1 MLTEEDDAAKEVEG
15 LPPVSCPI
23 ERGGSGLVVAVL
35 AVDLSRLLALESPS
49 PPSSEDDMLVGDEC
63 SAIVIQFAV

>member
-1 MLTEEDDAAKEVEG
+1 MYLVRLG
-15 LPPVSCPI
+15 LMFGHFDFWVFSVVLHPI
-23 ERGGSGLVVAVL
+23 VAVL

-49 PPSSEDDMLVGDEC
+49 PPSGEHDMLVEDEC